1 MSGNER
7 RPPVLLVHG
16 LWDSSARIEPMVQ
29 GLQLRGIRELWSFDL
44 EPADGRAPIP
54 ELARQVQAQVDALL
68 ERHACERVDLVGF
81 SMGALASR
89 YYLQRCGGRERV
101 RRFVSI
107 SGPHAGTWTA
117 YALPFAGVR
126 QMRPGSG
133 LLRDLD
139 ADPDP
144 WGEVEVHCIYT
155 SLDLMIF
162 PPESSILRGAR
173 ATHRLRVPLH
183 RWMIHDA
190 GVLDLVARTL
200 TCSPAAAPA
209 T

>member
-1 MSGNER
+1 
-7 RPPVLLVHG
+7 LVHG
-16 LWDSSARIEPMVQ
+16 LWDSRARIEPMAR
-29 GLQLRGIRELWSFDL
+29 GLGSRGIRELQSFDL

-54 ELARQVQAQVDALL
+54 ELARQVQIQVDALL
-68 ERHACERVDLVGF
+68 QRHACRRIDLVGF

-89 YYLQRCGGRERV
+89 YYVQRCGGRERV
-101 RRFVSI
+101 RRFISI

-139 ADPDP
+139 ADRDP
-144 WGEVEVHCIYT
+144 WGEVEVHCIYS
-155 SLDLMIF
+155 SLDLMIR
-162 PPESSILRGAR
+162 PATSSVLRGAH
-173 ATHRLRVPLH
+173 ATHCLRVPLH
-183 RWMIHDA
+183 RWMIHDP

-200 TCSPAAAPA
+200 LACSHAGPPA

>member
-1 MSGNER
+1 
-7 RPPVLLVHG
+7 VHG
-16 LWDSSARIEPMVQ
+16 IWDSSARIEPMAR
-29 GLQLRGIRELWSFDL
+29 GLGARGIRAVQCFDL
-44 EPADGRAPIP
+44 EPADGRATIP
-54 ELARQVQAQVDALL
+54 ELARQVQREVDALL
-68 ERHACERVDLVGF
+68 ERHACRQVDLVGF

-89 YYLQRCGGRERV
+89 YYVQRCGGRERV

-107 SGPHAGTWTA
+107 SGPHAGTWIA

-126 QMRPGSG
+126 QMRPGSA

-155 SLDLMIF
+155 ELDLMIR
-162 PPESSILRGAR
+162 PPGSSVLRGAH
-173 ATHRLRVPLH
+173 ATHCLRVPLH
-183 RWMIHDA
+183 RWMIRDP
-190 GVLDLVARTL
+190 GVLDLVAGALL
-200 TCSPAAAPA
+200 TCSGTAPPA